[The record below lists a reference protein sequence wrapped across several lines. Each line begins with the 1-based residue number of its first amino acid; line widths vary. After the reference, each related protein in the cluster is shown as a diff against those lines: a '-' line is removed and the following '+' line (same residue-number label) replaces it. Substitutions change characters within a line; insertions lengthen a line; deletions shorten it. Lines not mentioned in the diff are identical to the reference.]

1 MKLFLDIALR
11 NIGWVIA
18 NEDGSIY
25 QCGVIKTAKDPD
37 KKKSEDLVHRAMQ
50 IASAMSDIRNE
61 VELGDF
67 SSVVCESMSWPR
79 DSSSAVA
86 MAIAWGAVAATL
98 GSCSSNKLTFIATQ
112 TAKSHFT
119 NKRDAE
125 KIEVEAAVIAYYKQT
140 YNDDINRFLVHL
152 KKADREHVFDALAA
166 GYTAMNQAKK
176 PKRGK
181 K

>member
-1 MKLFLDIALR
+1 
-11 NIGWVIA
+11 
-18 NEDGSIY
+18 
-25 QCGVIKTAKDPD
+25 VIKTAKDPD

-50 IASAMSDIRNE
+50 IAGAMRKIVSEAAPDSIY
-61 VELGDF
+61 
-67 SSVVCESMSWPR
+67 SVVCESMSWPR

-86 MAIAWGAVAATL
+86 MAIAWGAVAASL
-98 GSCSSNKLTFIATQ
+98 SPLNGNSIAFIATQ
-112 TAKSHFT
+112 TAKRHFT

-125 KIEVEAAVIAYYKQT
+125 KIEVENAVIAYYKQQ

-152 KKADREHVFDALAA
+152 KNADREHVFDALAA

-181 K
+181 KQ